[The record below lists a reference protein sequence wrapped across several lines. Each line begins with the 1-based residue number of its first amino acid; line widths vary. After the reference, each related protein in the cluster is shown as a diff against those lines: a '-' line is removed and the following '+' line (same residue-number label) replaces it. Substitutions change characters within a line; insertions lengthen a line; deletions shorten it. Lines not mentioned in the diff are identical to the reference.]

1 LRFPENHPLQNF
13 MYIVGTPHKAS
24 SAGMRWDNT
33 TTTDTQNIL
42 QLFHTE
48 HCDYMYM
55 LRHMSALTAMPPELR
70 Q

>member
-1 LRFPENHPLQNF
+1 

-33 TTTDTQNIL
+33 TATDTQNVL
-42 QLFHTE
+42 QLFHAK

-55 LRHMSALTAMPPELR
+55 HRHMSALTAMPPELR